1 VDEAV
6 KGQGIAIIAPM
17 KACQL
22 LLACLALCAGLAET
36 RTGFAQANS
45 PSAPAP
51 SAVVT
56 VPFVGCASDGQT
68 GPVAAPTGKS
78 AAVAIPAAMAKRLA
92 YYKTEFPVGIL
103 APRGW
108 NCFSVYGS
116 GGMELF
122 VTPDPIDR
130 DGLVSGDW
138 KGFPGQVIQLSWD
151 SGVTSGR
158 FEVAK
163 VIARV
168 FPEFKAFAQSVIAE
182 GGEPASDFP
191 SGPYP
196 SDKLTYRGK
205 SVVEFETAANAQG
218 LGTDS
223 RLLMN
228 ANPINGVAIVT
239 GDTDLTLLA
248 ARVPTT
254 DSDLIPAII
263 AQVESEAASSY

>member
-1 VDEAV
+1 VR
-6 KGQGIAIIAPM
+6 QGIAIIAPM
-17 KACQL
+17 KARLL
-22 LLACLALCAGLAET
+22 LLATLVLCAGFAET
-36 RTGFAQANS
+36 RSAVAQANS
-45 PSAPAP
+45 PGARAKSTA
-51 SAVVT
+51 VT
-56 VPFVGCASDGQT
+56 VPFVGCAADGQS
-68 GPVAAPTGKS
+68 GPSAAPTGNS
-78 AAVAIPAAMAKRLA
+78 MTVAVPAAIAKRLA
-92 YYKTEFPVGIL
+92 YYKTDYPVGIL

-116 GGMELF
+116 AGMELF

-130 DGLVSGDW
+130 DGLVSGDF
-138 KGFPGQVIQLSWD
+138 KGFPAQVIELTFS

-168 FPEFKAFAQSVIAE
+168 FPAFEAFAQSVIAE
-182 GGEPASDFP
+182 GSEPASDFP

-205 SVVEFETAANAQG
+205 SVVEFETLANAQG

-223 RLLMN
+223 RLLKN

-239 GDTDLTLLA
+239 DDTDLTLLA
-248 ARVPTT
+248 ARVPAT

-263 AQVESEAASSY
+263 VQVENEAASSY